1 MADEVLDLE
10 VARNKMK
17 EWREEPPRNSEE
29 VIELGESLIVEHGSK
44 LGDEL
49 WSVYEQVLI
58 AALDFGKT
66 DLASMCLKA
75 LSSQFPGS
83 LRVKRLIAMKHEAL
97 NQFEKATEIYD
108 DMIAKEPSNS
118 IPYKR
123 KISILIGQNK
133 IADAVK
139 SLTDYLKRFMSD
151 HEAWSELADL
161 YISQQEFSKAAFC
174 LEELIM
180 SNPHN
185 HLFYQKYAEIL
196 YTIGGVDNIEKSR
209 SNFAQALRL
218 DKNNMR
224 ALYGFFM
231 AASNLANM
239 PKTKNKK
246 ENAKY
251 ASWAASKI
259 VEKYQAVNKSDERD
273 DSRISS
279 IENLFDC
286 LQLTA
291 PNNVPQ

>member
-1 MADEVLDLE
+1 MADEILDLE

-17 EWREEPPRNSEE
+17 EWRDEPPRNSEE

-97 NQFEKATEIYD
+97 NQFDKATEIYD

-118 IPYKR
+118 TPYKR

-133 IADAVK
+133 ISEAVK

-151 HEAWSELADL
+151 HEAWSELTDL
-161 YISQQEFSKAAFC
+161 YISQQEFTKAAFC
-174 LEELIM
+174 MEELII

-185 HLFYQKYAEIL
+185 HLYYQKYAEIL
-196 YTIGGVDNIEKSR
+196 YTMGTVDNLEKSR

-218 DKNNMR
+218 DNNNMR

-246 ENAKY
+246 ENMKY
-251 ASWAASKI
+251 ASWAASRI
-259 VEKYQAVNKSDERD
+259 MEKYQAATKKD
-273 DSRISS
+273 DGDDGNISS
-279 IENLFDC
+279 IGNILDS

-291 PNNVPQ
+291 PSNVPQ

>member
-17 EWREEPPRNSEE
+17 EWRDEPPRNSEE

-58 AALDFGKT
+58 AALDLGKT

-97 NQFEKATEIYD
+97 NQFDKATEMYD
-108 DMIAKEPSNS
+108 DMIAKEPANS
-118 IPYKR
+118 APYKR
-123 KISILIGQNK
+123 KISILVGQNK
-133 IADAVK
+133 ISEAVK
-139 SLTDYLKRFMSD
+139 ALNDYLKRFMSD
-151 HEAWSELADL
+151 HEAWGELTDL

-174 LEELIM
+174 MEELII

-196 YTIGGVDNIEKSR
+196 YTMRGVENLEKSR
-209 SNFAQALRL
+209 SYFSQALRL
-218 DKNNMR
+218 DNNNMR

-231 AASNLANM
+231 AASSLANM
-239 PKTKNKK
+239 PKAKNKK

-251 ASWAASKI
+251 ASWAASQI
-259 VEKYQAVNKSDERD
+259 MEKYQTANKDGD
-273 DSRISS
+273 YDCGKLSS
-279 IENLFDC
+279 IENLLDS

-291 PNNVPQ
+291 PSDVPH